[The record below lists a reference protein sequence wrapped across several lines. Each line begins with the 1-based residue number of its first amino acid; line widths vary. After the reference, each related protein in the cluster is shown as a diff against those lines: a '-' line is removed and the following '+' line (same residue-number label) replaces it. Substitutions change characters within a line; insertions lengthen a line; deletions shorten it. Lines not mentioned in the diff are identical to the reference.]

1 MPVLWTT
8 AWAVK
13 LGIDKSTN
21 PESKC
26 WYAYSSENSYYIVE
40 GPRLA
45 LIAVSKYVAFNLYT
59 SDCSTFEVVGHE
71 RCIKDI
77 IVKDTS

>member
-13 LGIDKSTN
+13 LGMDRSN
-21 PESKC
+21 NHESEC

-45 LIAVSKYVAFNLYT
+45 LIAVSKTTLMFTFRQITQFLWLYRILT
-59 SDCSTFEVVGHE
+59 
-71 RCIKDI
+71 
-77 IVKDTS
+77 

>member
-1 MPVLWTT
+1 MLWTT

-45 LIAVSKYVAFNLYT
+45 LIAVSKKRVDFQHP
-59 SDCSTFEVVGHE
+59 SDCSIFEVIGHE
-71 RCIKDI
+71 RCIKDE